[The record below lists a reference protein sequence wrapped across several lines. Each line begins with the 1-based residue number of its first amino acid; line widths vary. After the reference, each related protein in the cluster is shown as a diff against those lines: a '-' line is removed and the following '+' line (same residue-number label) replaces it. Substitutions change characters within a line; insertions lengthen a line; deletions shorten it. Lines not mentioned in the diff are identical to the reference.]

1 MASAMKKPAKKPTSV
16 VTKSSTKTAA
26 AKKAAPAA
34 KAVSKTATKA
44 SAKPVSKAP
53 AKTVKAA
60 TKVAAKPVA
69 KAKPAAKVVAKAA
82 AKPTKVATKAVAKS
96 PSKSVSKPATKV
108 ATKPVVK
115 AKAAPAKKVA
125 AAKTPIKTVTK
136 TVVKPAVKA
145 ASKATPASAAKSS
158 AKAKVVA
165 SKVSEKKVLAKGVK
179 PPKVEQKSVKLAQSK
194 ISSKDVKSSVSKKE
208 VEVSKTRATKSE
220 PKAEP
225 KLIKET
231 KEAAKVSAKQ
241 IKEVEAASAVTATKK
256 ASVTTKASKAKSA
269 VEAVPETT
277 KITETVAETAE
288 AKPAKKATRAS
299 AKTEKAPEVQEI
311 KTGSAPTVSQT
322 TDATLLASIDTSGY
336 VLPGVKV
343 PGRRGRKPKEYQPEN
358 EEMAALNAV
367 ERAEMKALDKAK
379 AKDRKAKEKALLKDA
394 FSADPEATAEELE
407 RRRQRL
413 KTLIKMGKDRGY
425 LTFAEINDHLPEN
438 VVDPEAIE
446 GIISTFNDMGV
457 AVYEQAPDAEALL
470 LSDNVVTVASDDDEV
485 EAAAEAALSTVDSDF
500 GRTTDPV
507 RMYMREMGTVELLTR
522 EGEIVIAK
530 KIEEG
535 LKDMIQAIS
544 ACPTTIAEILAQADR
559 IASDEI
565 KVDDI
570 VDGLVDPNAETEE
583 EKAPVVAAD
592 ADEDEEDEDEDEEEE
607 EEDDAGAVAA
617 GISAEQLEQLK
628 RDSLAKFAVIS
639 ENFDK
644 MRKSF
649 EKEGYNSKA
658 YIKAQEAI
666 SNELLGIR
674 FTAKVVE
681 KLCDTLRGQVDEV
694 RHVEKQILDVV
705 VNRCGMP
712 RSHFIK
718 VFPGNET
725 NLNWIDGEVNAGHS
739 YSAVLGR
746 NVPTVQQLQQKLIDL
761 QARVVLPLPD
771 LRGINKKMS
780 AGEMKAR
787 KAKREMTE
795 ANLRLV
801 ISIAKKYTNRG
812 LQFLD
817 LIQEGNIGL
826 MKAVDKF
833 EYRRGY
839 KFSTYATW
847 WIRQAI
853 TRSIADQA
861 RTIRI
866 PVHMIETINKM
877 NRISRQILQET
888 GAEPDPATLAIKME
902 MPEDKI
908 RKIMKIAKE
917 PISME
922 TPIGDDDDSHLG
934 DFIEDNHTLAPAD
947 AALHASMRN
956 VVKDVLDSLTPRE
969 AKVLRMRFGVEMST
983 DHTLEEVGK
992 QFDVTRERI
1001 RQIEAKALRKLRHPS
1016 RSDKLKS
1023 FLEGN

>member
-1 MASAMKKPAKKPTSV
+1 
-16 VTKSSTKTAA
+16 VT
-26 AKKAAPAA
+26 
-34 KAVSKTATKA
+34 
-44 SAKPVSKAP
+44 SKAP
-53 AKTVKAA
+53 VPIKKPEP
-60 TKVAAKPVA
+60 KVAAKPTRMSA
-69 KAKPAAKVVAKAA
+69 TADKSQDKADVR
-82 AKPTKVATKAVAKS
+82 AT
-96 PSKSVSKPATKV
+96 PG
-108 ATKPVVK
+108 
-115 AKAAPAKKVA
+115 AAPV
-125 AAKTPIKTVTK
+125 
-136 TVVKPAVKA
+136 
-145 ASKATPASAAKSS
+145 
-158 AKAKVVA
+158 
-165 SKVSEKKVLAKGVK
+165 
-179 PPKVEQKSVKLAQSK
+179 
-194 ISSKDVKSSVSKKE
+194 
-208 VEVSKTRATKSE
+208 
-220 PKAEP
+220 
-225 KLIKET
+225 
-231 KEAAKVSAKQ
+231 
-241 IKEVEAASAVTATKK
+241 
-256 ASVTTKASKAKSA
+256 
-269 VEAVPETT
+269 
-277 KITETVAETAE
+277 
-288 AKPAKKATRAS
+288 
-299 AKTEKAPEVQEI
+299 
-311 KTGSAPTVSQT
+311 VSQT
-322 TDATLLASIDTSGY
+322 TDAAALAAIDTSGY
-336 VLPGVKV
+336 VLPSVKV
-343 PGRRGRKPKEYQPEN
+343 PGRRGRKPKEFQPEN
-358 EEMAALNAV
+358 DEVAALNAV
-367 ERAEMKALDKAK
+367 ERAELKAVDKAK

-394 FSADPEATAEELE
+394 FSSDTEASEEELE
-407 RRRQRL
+407 RRRQKL
-413 KTLIKMGKDRGY
+413 KTLIKNGKERGF
-425 LTFAEINDHLPEN
+425 LTYAEINDHLPDN
-438 VVDPEAIE
+438 IVDPEAIE
-446 GIISTFNDMGV
+446 GIIGTFNDMGI
-457 AVYEQAPDAEALL
+457 AVYEHAPDAETLL
-470 LSDNVVTVASDDDEV
+470 LSDNVATVTSDDEA

-507 RMYMREMGTVELLTR
+507 RMYMREMGSVELLTR
-522 EGEIVIAK
+522 EGEIEIAK
-530 KIEEG
+530 RIEDG

-544 ACPTTIAEILAQADR
+544 ACPVTIAEIISAAQR
-559 IASDEI
+559 IENDETKI
-565 KVDDI
+565 DEI
-570 VDGLVDPNAETEE
+570 VDGLVDEEGNAE
-583 EKAPVVAAD
+583 APPASAAPSTD
-592 ADEDEEDEDEDEEEE
+592 DEDEEDEADEEEAEEEE
-607 EEDDAGAVAA
+607 EAAASTGAA
-617 GISAEQLEQLK
+617 GYSAEQLEALK
-628 RDSLAKFAVIS
+628 ASALEKFDLIATQ
-639 ENFDK
+639 FDK
-644 MRKSF
+644 MRKAY
-649 EKEGYNSKA
+649 EKEGYSSKA
-658 YIKAQEAI
+658 YVKAQEAI

-694 RHVEKQILDVV
+694 RHIEKQILDVA

-712 RSHFIK
+712 RAHFIK

-725 NLNWIDGEVNAGHS
+725 NLEWVDGEVNAGHA
-739 YSAVLGR
+739 YSAILGR
-746 NVPTVQQLQQKLIDL
+746 NIPTIKELQQRLIDL

-771 LRGINKKMS
+771 LRNINRQMA

-934 DFIEDNHTLAPAD
+934 DFIEDNNTLAPSD
-947 AALHASMRN
+947 AALHASMRG

-969 AKVLRMRFGVEMST
+969 AKVLRMRFGIEMST

-1023 FLEGN
+1023 FLEGSS